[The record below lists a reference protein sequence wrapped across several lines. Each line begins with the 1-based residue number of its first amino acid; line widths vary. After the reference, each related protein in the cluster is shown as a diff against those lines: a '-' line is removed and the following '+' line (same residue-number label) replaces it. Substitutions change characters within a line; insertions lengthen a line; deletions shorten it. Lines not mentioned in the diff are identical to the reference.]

1 VQARALLL
9 LLLTQTPGI
18 RREGQEP
25 GGREQG
31 CSPVRFPCV
40 PLLLLL
46 LVVPLFF
53 LSFLW
58 VPLLVCALCCPL
70 LVDEQASG
78 LPTVSPQAAAAWK
91 GAGSQRES

>member
-1 VQARALLL
+1 
-9 LLLTQTPGI
+9 
-18 RREGQEP
+18 
-25 GGREQG
+25 
-31 CSPVRFPCV
+31 V

-78 LPTVSPQAAAAWK
+78 LPTVSPQAAAKRSAS
-91 GAGSQRES
+91 AGKEGQSTGNDGGEETHVVGKRGFTV